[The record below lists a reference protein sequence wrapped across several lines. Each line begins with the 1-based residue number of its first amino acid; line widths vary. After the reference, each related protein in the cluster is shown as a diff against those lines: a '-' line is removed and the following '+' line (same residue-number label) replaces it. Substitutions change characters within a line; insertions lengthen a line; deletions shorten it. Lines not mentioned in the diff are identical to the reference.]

1 LNLISQSPND
11 QSSEQ
16 LHQQPNNQE
25 SPHSEYDAPSPPVQ
39 DDRHYQ
45 GVTLRTN
52 QNHEPQPT
60 QLTSTKTKPNHHQ
73 LLPSS
78 TNKPDNMAITL
89 TMPNLSSLSLSSS
102 LSTLLAKAAQQDED
116 QLLNG
121 IWIGLLSVEALMV
134 LGVAVRGLV
143 GAVASSR
150 RLPGRVEL

>member
-1 LNLISQSPND
+1 MTKAQNSFINNQTTKKVPIPNTTRLHRQYKTTGTTRASP
-11 QSSEQ
+11 SEPTKTTNPS
-16 LHQQPNNQE
+16 QPN
-25 SPHSEYDAPSPPVQ
+25 S
-39 DDRHYQ
+39 
-45 GVTLRTN
+45 
-52 QNHEPQPT
+52 PQP
-60 QLTSTKTKPNHHQ
+60 KPNHHHHHQ
-73 LLPSS
+73 LLPPS

-89 TMPNLSSLSLSSS
+89 TMPNLSSLGLSSS
-102 LSTLLAKAAQQDED
+102 LSTLFAKAAQQDED